1 MRSSDAGKA
10 KKTRD
15 SAKGLFPDRVLAVVR
30 KIPRGKVLTYGQ
42 VATLVGVPRG
52 ARVVGGVLF
61 RLGPGSRLPWQRV
74 INAQG
79 KISTYRVGM
88 GHEQRRL
95 LEAEGLSFNRDDAID
110 LKRHQWW
117 PSPRLLKEWAVED
130 DLAAEVN
137 RRIPW

>member
-1 MRSSDAGKA
+1 MRSSNVGQA
-10 KKTRD
+10 KKNKKASR
-15 SAKGLFPDRVLAVVR
+15 AFPDRVLAVVK
-30 KIPRGKVLTYGQ
+30 KIPRGRVLTYGQ

-61 RLGPGSRLPWQRV
+61 RLGPGSPLPWQRV

-79 KISTYRVGM
+79 KLSTYRIGM
-88 GHEQRRL
+88 GHEQKRL
-95 LEAEGLSFNRDDAID
+95 LEAEGLHFNREEAVD

-130 DLAAEVN
+130 DLAAAVN